1 MRCAAT
7 LPWID
12 RTAEERAAAVAKLLI
27 GVRSIQGKVA
37 AHLMAMKAASMV
49 GEDSSSRGTANEIA
63 AERSAPVDDLA
74 DHTNKLT
81 ELLDQLG
88 HKVKEEIKDPSKRD
102 SPQVLFDVKLFLTVK
117 DSVDKTKALIA
128 AVGVALRE

>member
-1 MRCAAT
+1 
-7 LPWID
+7 
-12 RTAEERAAAVAKLLI
+12 
-27 GVRSIQGKVA
+27 
-37 AHLMAMKAASMV
+37 MKAASMV

-128 AVGVALRE
+128 AAGVALREAKHAEERQMVKEIVRKGMLKVRLAY